1 MQINDTIKSAK
12 NTRPLNTWFAAC
24 VAIFFARAFLFSTW
38 LSRGPEV
45 KIALQLDTAE
55 MGLLAMLFPIGGLLG
70 IGYASRLTNRLGSKV
85 LTIGGYSVA
94 ALCLAGLGFT
104 IDLGLVWPTAILLLV
119 MGAPMAIV
127 DYLGNFEG
135 TEVDK
140 ASPRTLLP
148 AIHSAFGLGMMA
160 AAALSSYLIGQRWS
174 IATNYLVVAA
184 FSAAISIV
192 AAFEFP
198 HRNPLANLNK
208 TANAASTA
216 LGSVWT
222 EKRSLLVALI
232 GFSFIMAEMAAGTW
246 APIALTMSGVSAANA
261 ASALSIFWV
270 LVTLGRAFGG
280 VVVDVLGRKNSVLIS
295 AVVTASGI
303 AVFMLDS
310 VLHQP
315 YVGLVLWGL
324 GMAMGFPLSV
334 AAMGDDPV
342 RAPARINMLVS
353 VVYIASISVGPALG
367 SAGQLI
373 GIYLAFG
380 IPLTFLLIAALLSA
394 NAR

>member
-1 MQINDTIKSAK
+1 
-12 NTRPLNTWFAAC
+12 
-24 VAIFFARAFLFSTW
+24 
-38 LSRGPEV
+38 
-45 KIALQLDTAE
+45 

-85 LTIGGYSVA
+85 LAIGGYSVA
-94 ALCLAGLGFT
+94 AACLACLGFT
-104 IDLGLVWPTAILLLV
+104 IDSGLVWPTAILLLV

-160 AAALSSYLIGQRWS
+160 AAGLSSYLIGQHWS
-174 IATNYLVVAA
+174 IAANYLVVAA

-192 AAFEFP
+192 AAFAFP
-198 HRNPLANLNK
+198 RRAPLANLDRAAK
-208 TANAASTA
+208 SASTSI
-216 LGSVWT
+216 GSVWA

-246 APIALTMSGVSAANA
+246 VPIALTMSGISAANA
-261 ASALSIFWV
+261 ASALGIFWI

-280 VVVDVLGRKNSVLIS
+280 FAVDVLGRKNSVLIS
-295 AVVTASGI
+295 AVVTATGI

-310 VLHQP
+310 ALHQP

-324 GMAMGFPLSV
+324 GMAMGFPLSI

-367 SAGQLI
+367 SVGQLI

-380 IPLTFLLIAALLSA
+380 IPLTFLLIAALLSS
-394 NAR
+394 NVG